1 MTVAPRRYPRRVPDV
16 ATPTPHL
23 DPAARV
29 ERLWL
34 DDTSWVDVVRGWVA
48 GTDGLAERFAALP
61 GWSQGRLWRY
71 ERWVDEPRLG
81 RWYDAGRGPDPVLV
95 EAQRAITARYRV
107 GFDGFS
113 LIWYRDG
120 RDSVAFHRDRELR
133 HLDETL
139 IAILTFGARRPW
151 LLRPRSHRYAHDLDR
166 HGATHDL
173 APGDGDLLVLGGR
186 AQADWEHAVP
196 KHPGAG
202 SRISAQWRWTSGRGQ
217 PVVGGSYR
225 SARMFD

>member
-1 MTVAPRRYPRRVPDV
+1 VPDV

-29 ERLWL
+29 ERVWL

-48 GTDGLAERFAALP
+48 DTAGLPERFAALP

-81 RWYDAGRGPDPVLV
+81 RWYAGGQAPDPVFID
-95 EAQRAITARYRV
+95 AQRAITARY
-107 GFDGFS
+107 GPSFDGFS

-133 HLDETL
+133 YLDETL
-139 IAILTFGARRPW
+139 IAILTIGARRPW
-151 LLRPRSHRYAHDLDR
+151 LLRPRSHRYAHDLDH

-173 APGDGDLLVLGGR
+173 SPGDGDLIVLGGR

-196 KHPGAG
+196 KHPGVP
-202 SRISAQWRWTSGRGQ
+202 SRFSAQWRWTSGRGQ

-225 SARMFD
+225 SARSFDP